1 MPRLRHLAA
10 AGVVAAAA
18 VCAFAAPG
26 ALASR
31 LAGSP
36 LPSCTP
42 ALPQVVQNAHFQIWY
57 SDDPTVSGSI
67 TQTQAGTV
75 LAAAER
81 SYASYTGSGFPT
93 PEVGGSGK
101 TELYIMDLSS
111 WNLSSIYCAG
121 SVVVDSASVTG
132 DSMDFTI
139 GVDVFTQVEYAIGTP
154 INTPSWIL
162 NGPASWA
169 SWRALG
175 YPAASIADI
184 GPFDMA
190 LDCDTALDKANCSAN
205 GYENLGESRWPFY
218 EYLAEK
224 YGPLFMVDVLNATN
238 AAGGNGLVGLQ
249 NAIAAKGST
258 LGAEYGA
265 YAAKLLSGGWTAS
278 TLNAATIP
286 VSGSAIQTGTSSGAI
301 PSQSFGINHL
311 ATKFVEIDRGDGD
324 GSQACYAATLT
335 LNVQIPAGV
344 TSQPTFYWAAGG
356 SSPVP
361 LTVSG
366 STATATVPW
375 DTCLWHSHGYLSL
388 PNTSL
393 VDGTSFVVS
402 GTLNVDFTTPAT
414 SATPPSPASPFGTP
428 VAASSF
434 SSAPTISLL
443 GPKVTV
449 MTPDDDEIRIAVVSS
464 GFGILHAT
472 LGSLALV
479 GASGPVPNSSCDDSL
494 SPGASVCH
502 FTLPAGVLSALRL
515 AGAAGLPLA
524 LIPLDA
530 NGATHGAT
538 VTTRV
543 VYQPSA
549 STVSKTTKT
558 APAKAKSKAKAKT
571 KAKPKPK
578 HHK

>member
-10 AGVVAAAA
+10 AGVVATAA
-18 VCAFAAPG
+18 VCAFTVPTAV
-26 ALASR
+26 ASH

-42 ALPQVVQNAHFQIWY
+42 ALPQMVQNAHFQIYY
-57 SDDPTVSGSI
+57 SDDPTVSGHI

-81 SYASYTGSGFPT
+81 SYASYTAAGFTT
-93 PEVGGSGK
+93 PAVGGSGK
-101 TELYIMDLSS
+101 TELYIMDLTS
-111 WNLSSIYCAG
+111 WNISAMYCFG
-121 SVVVDSASVTG
+121 SVVVDSASATG
-132 DSMDFTI
+132 ESMDFSI
-139 GVDVFTQVEYAIGTP
+139 GVDVFTQIAYAIGTP
-154 INTPSWIL
+154 LNTPDWII
-162 NGPASWA
+162 NGPGAWA

-190 LDCDTALDKANCSAN
+190 LDCDSALDKTNCSEN

-224 YGPLFMVDVLNATN
+224 YGPLFMVDVFNDTN
-238 AAGGNGLVGLQ
+238 AASGNGLVGLQ
-249 NAIAAKGST
+249 NAIAAKGSS

-286 VSGSAIQTGTSSGAI
+286 VSGSTIQTGISSGAI

-324 GSQACYAATLT
+324 GSHACYTATLT

-344 TSQPTFYWAAGG
+344 TSQPTFYWGAGG
-356 SSPVP
+356 SSPVS

-375 DTCLWHSHGYLSL
+375 DTCQWTSHGYLAL

-402 GTLNVDFTTPAT
+402 GTLSVDFTKPAT
-414 SATPPSPASPFGTP
+414 SAVPPSPASPFGTP

-434 SSAPTISLL
+434 SHAPTISLL

-449 MTPDDDEIRIAVVSS
+449 MTPDDDEIRIAVTSS

-479 GASGPVPNSSCDDSL
+479 GTSGPVPNSSCDDSL

-502 FTLPAGVLSALRL
+502 FKLPAGVLSALQL

-524 LIPLDA
+524 LTPLDA
-530 NGATHGAT
+530 NGATHGST
-538 VTTRV
+538 VTARV
-543 VYQPSA
+543 VYQPTA
-549 STVSKTTKT
+549 STVSKTTKH
-558 APAKAKSKAKAKT
+558 APAKAKGKAKT
-571 KAKPKPK
+571 KAKAKPK